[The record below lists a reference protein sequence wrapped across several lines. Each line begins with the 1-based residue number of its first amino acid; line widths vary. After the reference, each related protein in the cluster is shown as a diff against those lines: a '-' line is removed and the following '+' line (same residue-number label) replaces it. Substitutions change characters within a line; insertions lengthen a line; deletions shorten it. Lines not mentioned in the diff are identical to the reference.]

1 MSLQKMQTSFKNES
15 AESLDDFIA
24 RANDLRGQFATASML
39 DEDAFVLLFLAA
51 LSESSLAAWAQSL
64 LAHKPLIYADVIE
77 NMRGMCSAEMLTKR
91 EAPGQ
96 QAYAVVHASSACAY
110 CHKPGHNILQCFK
123 LRIDQRTNDE
133 GISINHHR
141 GGGNTHCRVL
151 MEAAVDGNAFVI
163 RALVNAKFEALQDVM
178 TWFVAVCACTASM
191 YHGVS
196 LLTGRSFALCK
207 HFGTTHA
214 SHVLNDIGVC
224 H

>member
-123 LRIDQRTNDE
+123 LRNGQRTNYE
-133 GISINHHR
+133 GISINHQR
-141 GGGNTHCRVL
+141 GGNNVCRACIAAADEGA
-151 MEAAVDGNAFVI
+151 EAAAAEADARRPTSSVHFCTSHRI
-163 RALVNAKFEALQDVM
+163 RCLLPAPNGHSIQHALT
-178 TWFVAVCACTASM
+178 TWSM
-191 YHGVS
+191 M
-196 LLTGRSFALCK
+196 
-207 HFGTTHA
+207 
-214 SHVLNDIGVC
+214 
-224 H
+224 